1 MNALEIIAQEV
12 ARLTVEKA
20 TFQALYLEEVQK
32 REALET
38 QLEELKNQQQEGT
51 EGEEENDNRIYS
63 KKQILEI

>member
-1 MNALEIIAQEV
+1 MNALEIIAQDV

-38 QLEELKNQQQEGT
+38 QLEELKNQLEPRQQDGAV
-51 EGEEENDNRIYS
+51 GE
-63 KKQILEI
+63 